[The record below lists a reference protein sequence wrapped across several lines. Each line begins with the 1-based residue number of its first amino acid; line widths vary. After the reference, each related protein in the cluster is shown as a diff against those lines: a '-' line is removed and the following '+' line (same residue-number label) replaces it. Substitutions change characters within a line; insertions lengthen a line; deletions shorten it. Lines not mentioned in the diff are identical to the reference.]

1 MVAQAHQGLM
11 ALAAAVALADEEDDK
26 DWNANQ

>member
-11 ALAAAVALADEEDDK
+11 ALAAVVTSADEEDDK